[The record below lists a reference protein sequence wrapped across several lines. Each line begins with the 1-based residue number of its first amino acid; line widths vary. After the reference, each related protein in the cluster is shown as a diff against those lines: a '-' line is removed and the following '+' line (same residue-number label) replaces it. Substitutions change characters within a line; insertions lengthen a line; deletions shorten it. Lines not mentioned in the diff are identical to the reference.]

1 VHHHISWPLRGLG
14 LLLAAVTTTAA
25 LWLAAS
31 PPATSTVAP
40 GSATQSR
47 AALP

>member
-1 VHHHISWPLRGLG
+1 MHHIPRSLRALG
-14 LLLAAVTTTAA
+14 VLTAAVATAAA

-40 GSATQSR
+40 GTAGQSR
-47 AALP
+47 TAHP